1 MKSKHS
7 SQLDVLLRPFLL
19 CLFMPCIFVWTSNI
33 DPQYRTCLLMFL
45 SSVVIMCLC
54 MSLVVIKVCVKLFVH
69 VKKKNASLKAWTIK
83 GLYNFCVFNV
93 HCTWS
98 KTTQTSF
105 GLWPIALLEHWSVFL
120 SARVYRILI
129 CGNYIFIASSELSYS
144 LLDMPV
150 GKYIF

>member
-7 SQLDVLLRPFLL
+7 SQRDVLLRPFLL

-93 HCTWS
+93 HCT
-98 KTTQTSF
+98 
-105 GLWPIALLEHWSVFL
+105 
-120 SARVYRILI
+120 
-129 CGNYIFIASSELSYS
+129 
-144 LLDMPV
+144 
-150 GKYIF
+150 